1 MRSLRWGL
9 VLGGLGLAAF
19 LPQAATGVGAAT
31 PLTAT
36 VGPGFNILMADANGN
51 RVTHLDPGAYT
62 ITVHDRSD
70 VHNFHLHGPGVE
82 KFTQIELN
90 EETVWNV
97 TFTDGLY
104 EYQCDAHPS
113 MMFGSFGAG
122 NVPTPPPPPPPPPPT
137 PPPPTTKTSK
147 LTATVGPG
155 ATISQKNKVSA
166 LIPPG
171 PATITV
177 NDKSAKDNFH
187 LTGPGVNKKTGIAA
201 KTTTTWKVTLKAGKK
216 YTYRSDA
223 HSSLKKTFTP
233 VRP

>member
-1 MRSLRWGL
+1 MRSLRFGL
-9 VLGGLGLAAF
+9 VLGGLALAAF

-36 VGPGFNILMADANGN
+36 VGPGFNILMADANGD
-51 RVTHLDPGAYT
+51 RVTRLDPAYT

-82 KFTQIELN
+82 KFTQVEIP

-97 TFTDGLY
+97 TFSDGRHDF
-104 EYQCDAHPS
+104 QCDAHPS
-113 MMFGSFGAG
+113 SLFGSFTVGTVAS
-122 NVPTPPPPPPPPPPT
+122 PPPPPPPPPT
-137 PPPPTTKTSK
+137 PPPPSTKTSK

-155 ATISQKNKVSA
+155 ATISLKTRTGA

-171 PATITV
+171 RATITV

-187 LTGPGVNKKTGIAA
+187 LTGPGVDKRTGIAA
-201 KTTTTWKVTLKAGKK
+201 KATTIWKVSLKAGKK

-223 HSSLKKTFTP
+223 TAKLKKTFTP
-233 VRP
+233 RGT